1 VDLGQETIDMGIVAE
16 GKETYWSGLFR
27 DYSNGFAGGSDV
39 EASGAGAATAAAVGG
54 VMLILEIFV
63 PVFLIEQVWQFFSSD
78 DDSGCS
84 DYIEEHQVES
94 EEFKAK

>member
-1 VDLGQETIDMGIVAE
+1 VDLGQETIDMVLLPKAKKRI
-16 GKETYWSGLFR
+16 GL
-27 DYSNGFAGGSDV
+27 DYSEITVTGSLADPDV

-54 VMLILEIFV
+54 VMLIPEIFV

>member
-1 VDLGQETIDMGIVAE
+1 MVLLPKAKKRI
-16 GKETYWSGLFR
+16 GL
-27 DYSNGFAGGSDV
+27 DYSEITVTGSLADPDV

-54 VMLILEIFV
+54 VMLIPEIFV
-63 PVFLIEQVWQFFSSD
+63 PIFLIEQVWQFFSSD

-84 DYIEEHQVES
+84 DYIEEHQVEN